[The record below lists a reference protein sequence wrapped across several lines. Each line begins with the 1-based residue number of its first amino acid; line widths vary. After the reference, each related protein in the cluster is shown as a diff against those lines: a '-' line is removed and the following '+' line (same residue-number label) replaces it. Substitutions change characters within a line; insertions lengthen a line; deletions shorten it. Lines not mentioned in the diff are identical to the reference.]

1 MNLRVGLIAPVQET
15 AMKNLLLSSVALVGM
30 TAGALA
36 ADLPARAAPPP
47 IVPAVPA
54 FTWSGFYVGVNAGY
68 AWQDDGD
75 SGVGTGAGAFD
86 VPLLGGGIATY
97 AIGNPNTFFGEDD
110 NSDAFTAGAQIGY
123 NVQLTP
129 GSGFVFGVEADI
141 QGLFNDDDE
150 DEFFGGNGTTF
161 FGVAPTALGTRA
173 PGFGVAPPVSPV
185 GNLALFDNAFRGNL
199 GGSGLDWF
207 GTLRARAGYAFDR
220 VLVYA
225 TGGLAFAEGG
235 DGGNGIFATNAVPLG
250 FYVSPAAAAVGTR
263 VTPSNFGGLGGGDDF
278 IWGWTLGGGVEWALP
293 VNLFN
298 SSAVT
303 FKIEGLYVNLDEDNN
318 NIFGGTRVV
327 GVSNQGAPVT
337 RSDLGVFGEENENEF
352 FVVRGGLNFKF
363 NTF

>member
-1 MNLRVGLIAPVQET
+1 
-15 AMKNLLLSSVALVGM
+15 MKNLLLSSVALVGM

-47 IVPAVPA
+47 IIPAVPA

-68 AWQDDGD
+68 AWQDDD
-75 SGVGTGAGAFD
+75 NNGVGVGSGAFD

-97 AIGNPNTFFGEDD
+97 ALANTNPLLFGEDSN

-141 QGLFNDDDE
+141 QGLFNDDD
-150 DEFFGGNGTTF
+150 DNEFFGGSGTTF
-161 FGVAPTALGTRA
+161 YGVAPTALGTRA

-185 GNLALFDNAFRGNL
+185 GNLALFDNAFHNGNL
-199 GGSGLDWF
+199 GGNGLDWF

-225 TGGLAFAEGG
+225 TGGLAFADSG
-235 DGGNGIFATNAVPLG
+235 DNGNGIFATNAVPLG

-263 VTPSNFGGLGGGDDF
+263 VTPSNFGGFGGDDDF
-278 IWGWTLGGGVEWALP
+278 LWGWTLGGGVEWA
-293 VNLFN
+293 FTN
-298 SSAVT
+298 SLT

-327 GVSNQGAPVT
+327 GVSNTGAPVT
-337 RSDLGVFGEENENEF
+337 RSDLGLFGEDNENEF

>member
-1 MNLRVGLIAPVQET
+1 
-15 AMKNLLLSSVALVGM
+15 MKNLLLSSVALVGM

-47 IVPAVPA
+47 MVPAVPL

-68 AWQDDGD
+68 AWQDDGG
-75 SGVGTGAGAFD
+75 SGIGTGAGAFD
-86 VPLLGGGIATY
+86 VPLLGGGFATY

-110 NSDAFTAGAQIGY
+110 NSDAFTAGGQIGY
-123 NVQLTP
+123 NFQVTP

-141 QGLFNDDDE
+141 QGLFNDDGD

-161 FGVAPTALGTRA
+161 FGVAPTAPGTRA
-173 PGFGVAPPVSPV
+173 A
-185 GNLALFDNAFRGNL
+185 RGNL

-225 TGGLAFAEGG
+225 TGGLAFADGG
-235 DGGNGIFATNAVPLG
+235 DGGNDIFATNTVPLG
-250 FYVSPAAAAVGTR
+250 FYVNPAAARIGTL
-263 VTPSNFGGLGGGDDF
+263 VTPSNFGGLSGSDD
-278 IWGWTLGGGVEWALP
+278 ILWGWTLGGGVEWALP
-293 VNLFN
+293 VNWFG

-303 FKIEGLYVNLDEDNN
+303 FKIEGLYVNLDEENN
-318 NIFGGTRVV
+318 DIFGGTRVV
-327 GVSNQGAPVT
+327 GVSNTGAPVT

-363 NTF
+363 STY